1 MYDDQEKAAQT
12 ALVHISK
19 DAGLLGVEIADVA
32 GLVESVATD
41 VAGQARAFAR
51 LRLDADELAR
61 SNQTILHAVTD
72 ARETSRAAAEAMRR
86 SESEVGMSL
95 AEIRG
100 LVANAVAVATELRKL
115 VASLEDVRKV
125 ARGIDGIARQTNL
138 LALNASIEAAR
149 AGEAGRG
156 FAVVAAEVKALARS
170 TSVATT
176 EIDATLAMLGSQ
188 SARLVEESDAASQ
201 RAEAVEQGTA
211 TIGAAIGE
219 LARRFATVDDG
230 IGAIAGAA
238 DSIAARV
245 DGLVGTVSTMAD
257 GVERSSSSLTQ
268 ARDRSGHV
276 LEIAERLLGRTVV
289 PGIVTTDTQVLAAAR
304 TARDAIEAAI
314 AREIASG
321 RIQVADLFDEDY
333 KPVAGSAPAQFL
345 TRFTS
350 LTDRILPAIQEPV
363 LSSDPH
369 VVFAV
374 AIDRNGYLPTHNA
387 AFSRPQGRDP
397 DWNAAHCRN
406 RRLFTDRVGMGA
418 ARSTA
423 PFLLQSYRRDMGGG
437 NFALMKDLSVPI
449 TINGRHWGGF
459 RVGYRV

>member
-1 MYDDQEKAAQT
+1 MHQHQEKAAQT
-12 ALVHISK
+12 ALVHIAK
-19 DAGLLGVEIADVA
+19 DAGLLGVEIADVT
-32 GLVESVATD
+32 GLVETVATE
-41 VAGQARAFAR
+41 VEGQARAFSQ
-51 LRLDADELAR
+51 LRLDADELAG
-61 SNQTILHAVTD
+61 SNRTILNAVTD
-72 ARETSRAAAEAMRR
+72 ARETSRSAAEAMRR
-86 SESEVGMSL
+86 SESEVGLSL

-100 LVANAVAVATELRKL
+100 LVANAVAVAAELRKL

-176 EIDATLAMLGSQ
+176 EIDATLAMLGKQ

-201 RAEAVEQGTA
+201 RAEAVEQGTS

-245 DGLVGTVSTMAD
+245 DGLVGTVTTMAD
-257 GVERSSSSLTQ
+257 GVERSSHSLTQ
-268 ARDRSGHV
+268 ARDRGANV
-276 LEIAERLLGRTVV
+276 LGIAEHLLGQTVV
-289 PGIVTTDTQVLAAAR
+289 PGIETTDTLVLAAAM
-304 TARDAIEAAI
+304 TARDAIEAALG
-314 AREIASG
+314 RELASG
-321 RIQVADLFDEDY
+321 RVQTADLFDENY
-333 KPVAGSAPAQFL
+333 VEIAGSTPRQFM

-350 LTDRILPAIQEPV
+350 LTDKILPAIQEPV
-363 LSSDPH
+363 LGADPH

-374 AIDRNGYLPTHNA
+374 AIDRNGYLPTHNE

-397 DWNAAHCRN
+397 DWNAANCRN

-418 ARSTA
+418 ARNTG

-437 NFALMKDLSVPI
+437 KFALMKDLSVPI
-449 TINGRHWGGF
+449 TIGGRHWGGF